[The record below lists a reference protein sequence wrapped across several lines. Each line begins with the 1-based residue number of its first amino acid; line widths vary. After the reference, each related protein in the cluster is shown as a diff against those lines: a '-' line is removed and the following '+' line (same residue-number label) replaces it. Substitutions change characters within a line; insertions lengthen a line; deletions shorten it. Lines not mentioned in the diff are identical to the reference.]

1 MTHIETDNPI
11 IKLWVEY
18 YELIWEYKT
27 LVLVLLAII
36 AIVHFR
42 RYVRLRKE
50 TKELK
55 RMQDEKVKRLR
66 QVLERQKNIQEA
78 IFEDDTIEIEDIRPV
93 RPFEHHCK
101 GPSG

>member
-1 MTHIETDNPI
+1 MTTIETDNPI

-18 YELIWEYKT
+18 YDLIWDYKT
-27 LVLVLLAII
+27 IVLVLLAII

-50 TKELK
+50 TEELK
-55 RMQDEKVKRLR
+55 RMQEEKEERLR

-78 IFEDDTIEIEDIRPV
+78 IFEDDIIEIEDIRPI
-93 RPFEHHCK
+93 EHHCK